1 MWYAQPITLTPNA
14 FNANPLTM
22 AHEKL
27 PLILPGGT
35 MLPHMSARR
44 RHEILDTAFEMCGGV
59 ERLVHETNRNPESY
73 WEMMKLWGKG
83 LPRAVATEHSAT
95 AGVEDLLG
103 KLDALERSDNAKV
116 IDGSAVEIIE

>member
-1 MWYAQPITLTPNA
+1 
-14 FNANPLTM
+14 
-22 AHEKL
+22 
-27 PLILPGGT
+27 

-83 LPRAVATEHSAT
+83 LPRAVATEHSVGAD
-95 AGVEDLLG
+95 VENLLD
-103 KLDALERSDNAKV
+103 KLDRAENAKV
-116 IDGSAVEIIE
+116 ISGTATIIEG